1 MDRLEEGGVALLS
14 IPYAFYKRFTDL
26 IIALMVFAAGV
37 AGSALNALLTLRIA
51 FGSLVIL
58 AFLRYPYMLLSGW
71 VLTNVFIGSAIPVFS
86 GNNLLS
92 GLTIPTIL
100 LLFCLPTKQAF
111 GRMRALPLLL
121 LYVLWV
127 LLSIGISPI
136 PITDFVVTWTLRLTY
151 VAIGVLTICA
161 ITTRQRLLR
170 LIDATLL
177 IAILIALYGIY
188 GYLTR
193 QNGIVDP
200 PTGFFRIGSIFGTP
214 PTLAIFLSVMIPLA
228 LYRTL
233 TLPGLKRLIGIAV
246 ILLLLVTLGLTY
258 SRGPLL
264 FVPLSILVMVIFLPS
279 WKLKAAVF
287 SALTMALLIAINTS
301 IVTRFLNQDLSTLN
315 GRTYLWQAVL
325 DHFDPAQLLG
335 KGLQSSDLLLFNL
348 KVGVGQGIIAT
359 ATHNVF
365 LEVLYEQGLIGLM
378 LLILAFAV
386 LLVAL
391 LNRWRKATME
401 HRMIIATTLGI
412 FCSVLGQSLESN
424 DIWNQ
429 AIGIYFWIAMAL
441 PFALYWSQPLS
452 APDKNAE
459 QLSQLAEGGK

>member
-1 MDRLEEGGVALLS
+1 MDRLEEGGIALLS
-14 IPYAFYKRFTDL
+14 IPYAFYKRFTHL
-26 IIALMVFAAGV
+26 AITLMIFAAGV

-58 AFLRYPYMLLSGW
+58 AFLRYPYALLLGW
-71 VLTNVFIGSAIPVFS
+71 VLINAFIGSAIPIFN
-86 GNNLLS
+86 GYNLLS

-100 LLFCLPTKQAF
+100 LLLCLPTKQVF
-111 GRMRALPLLL
+111 RRMRALPLLL
-121 LYVLWV
+121 FYMLWV

-177 IAILIALYGIY
+177 PAIVIALYGIY

-200 PTGFFRIGSIFGTP
+200 QTGFFRTGSIFGTP
-214 PTLAIFLSVMIPLA
+214 PTLAIFLSTIIPLA

-246 ILLLLVTLGLTY
+246 ILLLFVTLGLTY
-258 SRGPLL
+258 SRGPLM
-264 FVPLSILVMVIFLPS
+264 FVPLSILVMVVFLPS
-279 WKLKAAVF
+279 WKLKAVVF
-287 SALTMALLIAINTS
+287 SALTIALLIAVNTS
-301 IVTRFLNQDLSTLN
+301 IVTRFLNQDLATLN

-325 DHFDPAQLLG
+325 DHFDPTQLLG

-359 ATHNVF
+359 ATHNIF
-365 LEVLYEQGLIGLM
+365 LEVLYEQGLIGLT
-378 LLILAFAV
+378 LLVLAFAV

-401 HRMIIATTLGI
+401 HCMIIATALGI

-441 PFALYWSQPLS
+441 PFALYWSQQLPT
-452 APDKNAE
+452 PDKNAE
-459 QLSQLAEGGK
+459 QLSQLAKGGK

>member
-1 MDRLEEGGVALLS
+1 MDRLEEGGVTLLS
-14 IPYAFYKRFTDL
+14 ISYAFYKRMTHL
-26 IIALMVFAAGV
+26 VITLLVLAAGV

-58 AFLRYPYMLLSGW
+58 AFLRYPYMLLLGW
-71 VLTNVFIGSAIPVFS
+71 VLINAFIGSSIPVLS

-111 GRMRALPLLL
+111 GRMQALPLLL
-121 LYVLWV
+121 CYVLWV

-136 PITDFVVTWTLRLTY
+136 SMSDFVVAWTLRLTY
-151 VAIGVLTICA
+151 VAIGVLTIYA

-177 IAILIALYGIY
+177 VAIVIALYGIY
-188 GYLTR
+188 GYFTR

-200 PTGFFRIGSIFGTP
+200 QTGFFRIGSLFGTP
-214 PTLAIFLSVMIPLA
+214 PTLAIFLSIIIPLA

-233 TLPGLKRLIGIAV
+233 MLPGPKRLIGIAV
-246 ILLLLVTLGLTY
+246 ILFLLVTLGLTY
-258 SRGPLL
+258 SRGPLM
-264 FVPLSILVMVIFLPS
+264 FVPISILVMVIFLPS
-279 WKLKAAVF
+279 WKLKAVVF
-287 SALTMALLIAINTS
+287 SSLAIALLIAINTS

-335 KGLQSSDLLLFNL
+335 KGLQSSDLLLVNL

-359 ATHNVF
+359 ATHNIF

-378 LLILAFAV
+378 LLALAFAV
-386 LLVAL
+386 LLVTL
-391 LNRWRKATME
+391 LNRWRKATVE
-401 HRMIIATTLGI
+401 HRMIIATALGI

-441 PFALYWSQPLS
+441 PFALYWSQQSSKP
-452 APDKNAE
+452 E
-459 QLSQLAEGGK
+459 T

>member
-1 MDRLEEGGVALLS
+1 VDRLEEGGITLLS
-14 IPYAFYKRFTDL
+14 ISYAFYKRFTHL
-26 IIALMVFAAGV
+26 AIALLVFAAGV

-58 AFLRYPYMLLSGW
+58 AFLRYPYALLLGW
-71 VLTNVFIGSAIPVFS
+71 VLINAFIGSSIPVLS

-111 GRMRALPLLL
+111 GHMRALPLLL
-121 LYVLWV
+121 CYVLWV

-136 PITDFVVTWTLRLTY
+136 PMSDFVVAWTLRLTY
-151 VAIGVLTICA
+151 VAIGVLTIYA

-177 IAILIALYGIY
+177 VAVVIALYGLY
-188 GYLTR
+188 GYFTR

-200 PTGFFRIGSIFGTP
+200 QTGFFRIGSLFGTP
-214 PTLAIFLSVMIPLA
+214 PTLAIFLSIIIPLA

-246 ILLLLVTLGLTY
+246 ISLLLVTLGLTY
-258 SRGPLL
+258 SRGPLM
-264 FVPLSILVMVIFLPS
+264 FVPISILVMVIFLPS
-279 WKLKAAVF
+279 WKLKAVVF
-287 SALTMALLIAINTS
+287 SSLAIALLLAINTS

-335 KGLQSSDLLLFNL
+335 KGLQSSDLLLVNL
-348 KVGVGQGIIAT
+348 RVGVGQGIIAT
-359 ATHNVF
+359 ATHNIF
-365 LEVLYEQGLIGLM
+365 LEVLYEQGLIGLT
-378 LLILAFAV
+378 LLALAFAV
-386 LLVAL
+386 LLVTL
-391 LNRWRKATME
+391 LNRWRKATVE
-401 HRMIIATTLGI
+401 HRMIIATALGI

-429 AIGIYFWIAMAL
+429 AIGIYFWIAVAL
-441 PFALYWSQPLS
+441 PFALCWFQQSSKP
-452 APDKNAE
+452 E
-459 QLSQLAEGGK
+459 T

>member
-1 MDRLEEGGVALLS
+1 MTHFVITLLV
-14 IPYAFYKRFTDL
+14 L
-26 IIALMVFAAGV
+26 AAGV

-58 AFLRYPYMLLSGW
+58 AFLRYPYALLLGW
-71 VLTNVFIGSAIPVFS
+71 VLINAFIGSSIPVLS

-111 GRMRALPLLL
+111 GHMRALPLLL
-121 LYVLWV
+121 CYVLWV

-136 PITDFVVTWTLRLTY
+136 SMSDFVVAWTLRLTY
-151 VAIGVLTICA
+151 VAIGVLTIYA

-170 LIDATLL
+170 LIDVTLL
-177 IAILIALYGIY
+177 VAIIIALYGIY
-188 GYLTR
+188 GYFTR

-200 PTGFFRIGSIFGTP
+200 QTGFFRIGSLFGTP
-214 PTLAIFLSVMIPLA
+214 PTLAIFLSIIIPLA

-233 TLPGLKRLIGIAV
+233 TLAGLKRLMGIAV
-246 ILLLLVTLGLTY
+246 ILFLLVTLGLTY
-258 SRGPLL
+258 SRGPLM
-264 FVPLSILVMVIFLPS
+264 FVPISILVMVIFLPS
-279 WKLKAAVF
+279 WKLKAVVF
-287 SALTMALLIAINTS
+287 SSLAIALLIAINTS

-335 KGLQSSDLLLFNL
+335 KGLQSSDLLLVNL

-359 ATHNVF
+359 ATHNIF
-365 LEVLYEQGLIGLM
+365 LEVLYEQGLIGLT
-378 LLILAFAV
+378 LLALAFAV
-386 LLVAL
+386 LLATL
-391 LNRWRKATME
+391 LNRWRKATVE
-401 HRMIIATTLGI
+401 HRMIIATVLGI

-441 PFALYWSQPLS
+441 PFALCWFQQSSKPE
-452 APDKNAE
+452 A
-459 QLSQLAEGGK
+459 